1 MKGRAVLVLFSEVG
15 MEITKAFEES
25 VIEAVRSCKSIM
37 MRAFTVKEKGNSSNL
52 VTSADTAVQ
61 EKLKELLGKILPQA
75 GFLGEE
81 APADAKLGALY
92 WVVDPIDGT
101 SNFVRDMRLSAFSV
115 ALVENGE
122 EVLGVVYNPFTD
134 DLFWAAKG
142 KGAYWNGKPLAVSRR
157 DLGHAVI
164 FTAFS
169 VYEKKFAPQCM
180 EVLRRLYPVC
190 DDFRRLGAASLELCY
205 LAAGRAELYFEMRL
219 FPWDWAAAAVI
230 LREAG
235 GVIGTIPGERLLHD
249 APCLVLAAN
258 HAENFRV
265 LQETVASVIPV
276 RPYIK

>member
-1 MKGRAVLVLFSEVG
+1 MKPLTYLL
-15 MEITKAFEES
+15 EET
-25 VIEAVRSCKSIM
+25 IAAVRACRPI
-37 MRAFTVKEKGNSSNL
+37 AEYPFTVSEKGASNL
-52 VTSADTAVQ
+52 VTTADTAVQ
-61 EKLKELLGKILPQA
+61 RALKEKLGFLLPEA
-75 GFLGEE
+75 AFLGEE
-81 APADAKLGALY
+81 AESTPDEKLM

-157 DLGHAVI
+157 DLGYAVI

-265 LQETVASVIPV
+265 LQETVATVVPV